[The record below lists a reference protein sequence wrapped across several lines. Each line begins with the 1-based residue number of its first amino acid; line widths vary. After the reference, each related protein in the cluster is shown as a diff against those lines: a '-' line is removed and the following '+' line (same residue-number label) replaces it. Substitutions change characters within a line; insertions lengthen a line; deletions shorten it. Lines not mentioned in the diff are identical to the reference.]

1 MTPEA
6 LLARGV
12 PLIDLRAPEEFA
24 KGAFPAA
31 VNLPLLMDA
40 ERREVGA
47 LYKRQGR
54 EAAIRRGQALVSG
67 ATRRT
72 RVAAWA
78 DFIREREAA
87 WLYCWRGG
95 LRSRIAQAWL
105 REAGC
110 AAPRVEGGFKRL
122 RGACLAALQK
132 APMEAKEW
140 LILGGRTGT
149 GKTALL
155 EQLGH
160 AIDLEGLA
168 WHRGS
173 AFGARP
179 GGQPPPIAFEN
190 ALATAYLRHE
200 GSVLVLEDEAR
211 SIGRLALPGTWFERM
226 NRAPL
231 VLLQAPLE
239 SRIDRIRQEY
249 VDRPLAD
256 GAAPQALR
264 RQLADA
270 LDRIRKRLGGARHRQ
285 VGEALRAAFRTGAH
299 ERWIALL
306 LAWYYDPMYDYQLKA
321 KQARIVFRGERAAV
335 AGFLAARSP
344 EQASGSRA
352 V

>member
-1 MTPEA
+1 MTPET
-6 LLARGV
+6 LLARRV
-12 PLIDLRAPEEFA
+12 PLIDLRSPEEFA
-24 KGAFPAA
+24 KGAFPAS
-31 VNLPLLMDA
+31 VNLPLLLDA

-47 LYKRQGR
+47 LYRHQGR

-67 ATRRT
+67 ATRAART
-72 RVAAWA
+72 AAWA
-78 DFIREREAA
+78 SFIREREDA
-87 WLYCWRGG
+87 WLHCWRGG

-122 RGACLAALQK
+122 RGACLAALRR
-132 APMEAKEW
+132 APAEAKEW
-140 LILGGRTGT
+140 LILGGRTGA

-190 ALATAYLRHE
+190 ALAAAYLRHE
-200 GSVLVLEDEAR
+200 GPLLILEDEAR
-211 SIGRLALPGTWFERM
+211 TIGRLALPGSWFERM
-226 NRAPL
+226 SRAPM
-231 VLLQAPLE
+231 VVLQAPLE
-239 SRIDRIRQEY
+239 SRLGRIRQEY

-256 GAAPQALR
+256 GAAPQELHR
-264 RQLADA
+264 KLADA
-270 LDRIRKRLGGARHRQ
+270 LNRIRKRLGGKRHGQ
-285 VGEALRAAFRTGAH
+285 VGDALGAAFRTGAH

-321 KQARIVFRGERAAV
+321 KQERIVFRGERSAV

-344 EQASGSRA
+344 RQASGSRT